1 MKRIIITSALIG
13 LGLPTTSF
21 ATDINV
27 DFTARLLATTCTITI
42 KEDGGPRVTNNGND
56 NYSMT
61 IPNVGLDKIAKMDT
75 AAQANF
81 QLVAS
86 GCSEGYTKIIT
97 KLSGASTTGNLINNE
112 STTTPVAT
120 GIGMGIKRQGA
131 ADSSFITPN
140 NSASVEWTTTDKSN
154 GLKLTVALREL
165 SSGSGNIGNFRAKA
179 IFNFT
184 YE

>member
-13 LGLPTTSF
+13 LGLPTMSF
-21 ATDINV
+21 ATDLDV

-42 KEDGGPRVTNNGND
+42 AEDGGPRVINNGND

-61 IPNVGLDKIAKMDT
+61 IPNVGLDKIAKMDST
-75 AAQANF
+75 AQADF
-81 QLVAS
+81 KLVAS
-86 GCSEGYTKIIT
+86 GCSEGYTKIVT
-97 KLSGASTTGNLINNE
+97 KLSAASTSGNLINNE
-112 STTTPVAT
+112 STTTPIAT
-120 GIGMGIKRQGA
+120 GIGMGIKRRNTQ
-131 ADSSFITPN
+131 DSSFITPN
-140 NSASVEWTTTDKSN
+140 NSTSVEWTATDKSD

-165 SSGSGNIGNFRAKA
+165 SNGSGNIGNFRAKA